1 MGISSKTLKLFKSFS
16 PEAKKRLIKMGWSD
30 KVSNKEIEKEFG
42 LNANQLEKYMRFEL
56 SSNDFKRWMTRRH
69 KKFNLKSKKAVSIK
83 NS

>member
-1 MGISSKTLKLFKSFS
+1 MGISSKTQKLFKSFS

-56 SSNDFKRWMTRRH
+56 SAGDFKRWMTRRH
-69 KKFNLKSKKAVSIK
+69 KKFNLKSKKAANIK